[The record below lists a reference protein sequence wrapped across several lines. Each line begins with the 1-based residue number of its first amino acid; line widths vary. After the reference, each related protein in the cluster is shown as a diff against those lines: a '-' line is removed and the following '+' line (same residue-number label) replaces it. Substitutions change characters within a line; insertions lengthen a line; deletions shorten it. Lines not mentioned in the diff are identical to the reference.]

1 MKKFLK
7 IIGIIL
13 VLLIAAVIILPI
25 AFKGKIIDLIKTE
38 ANNQLTAKLDFEDVS
53 LSLIS
58 NFPDF
63 TLEIEGLYIE
73 GVEEFKGV
81 ILIDVNE
88 LGATLD
94 FMSVVSGDEIVIKNV
109 WVNSP
114 EIDVRVL
121 KDGTA
126 NYDITKESEE
136 SEPEATSESTESAPL
151 SLAIERYSITKGKLI
166 YDDHSLAT
174 KLVIEGLNHEG
185 SGAYSGDLFNL
196 STKTIIEALSVD
208 YEGIAYLNKSK
219 IDWKA
224 DLAMDLEASKYSFL
238 ENELYLNDLGLHF
251 EGWLAMPS
259 EDIDMDINF
268 NMLKADL
275 KSILSLVPAVY
286 ASDMEG
292 LESTGEVE
300 FGGFVKGKYNDESMP
315 GYAIDL
321 MVGNGR
327 VHYTDLPGSIKN
339 IAIDAHVNSPE
350 GNDMDALA
358 VMVNKFYLE
367 WATQAGTASVMDAS
381 LKLTNP
387 MTNPNIDT
395 RIDADV
401 DFGSLKEVI
410 PMEGDLNIAGTMSA
424 HAKVKGTLDD
434 ISNNKLANYKA
445 EGKIGLDQFSYAD
458 SAMSVTIPAARVE
471 LTPSKLNINQF
482 DVVYDDIDM
491 SLTGYMEDYI
501 LYALA
506 DTTLR
511 GRFDFEANEVNLNN
525 YMTETGEESFD
536 ADAAEAEDVSA
547 DSVSTGI
554 FLIPDNLDITLNA
567 KVDKVIY
574 DNVTLDELSG
584 NFVIANE
591 IAQLKNVKMKALG
604 GSIGMSGS
612 YNTQDHSKP
621 WADFTYDIQ
630 NVDVGQMVNTFA
642 TVEKVAPIAKQ
653 ASGLISSKME
663 FKTSLD
669 SAMNPIYDEID
680 ARGSLTS
687 KEIVIEGGEFM
698 TKLSKELKSSA
709 LAKQK
714 IKNINVA
721 YVIED
726 GKITTT
732 PFDVKMD
739 NDISANIGGYST
751 FNNEIDYLMKMKVPR
766 KALGGEFN
774 EMAESLLS
782 SANAFIGGNMSMG
795 EFINVDVRV
804 HGALDDPKVSPSFA
818 GMEEGES
825 IGEMVKETI
834 NDAIDKEKE
843 ELERKAREEAEK
855 QAAKILADAQKQAD
869 DLVKEAEKA
878 GDKLRKEAE
887 KQAKKLVDDASN
899 PIAEQAAK
907 IGGEQLKKEADKQA
921 KNLVAEAQKQAEAI
935 MAEARKQAERIKNE

>member
-7 IIGIIL
+7 IFGIIFI
-13 VLLIAAVIILPI
+13 LLIAAIVVLPI

-38 ANNQLTAKLDFEDVS
+38 ANKQLTATLDFEDVS

-73 GVEEFKGV
+73 GAEEFKGV
-81 ILIDVNE
+81 KLIDIDE

-109 WVNSP
+109 WINSP

-136 SEPEATSESTESAPL
+136 SEPEVSGETTESAPL
-151 SLAIERYSITKGKLI
+151 SLAIERYSISKGKLI

-174 KLVIEGLNHEG
+174 KLIIEGLDH
-185 SGAYSGDLFNL
+185 SGQGDYKGDLFNL
-196 STKTIIEALSVD
+196 STNTAIQALTVD
-208 YEGIAYLNKSK
+208 YEGIGYLNKSK
-219 IDWKA
+219 ISWKA
-224 DLAMDLEASKYSFL
+224 DLAMDLEGAKYSFL

-251 EGWLAMPS
+251 DGWLAMPS
-259 EDIDMDINF
+259 DDIDMDITF
-268 NMLKADL
+268 NMVKTDL
-275 KSILSLVPAVY
+275 KSLISLIPAVY

-292 LESTGEVE
+292 LEASGDVA
-300 FGGFVKGKYNDESMP
+300 FDGFVKGVYNDESMP
-315 GYAIDL
+315 GYAVNL
-321 MVGNGR
+321 LVGNGR
-327 VHYTDLPGSIKN
+327 VHYTDLPGSIQN

-410 PMEGDLNIAGTMSA
+410 PMEGDLNISGTMSA
-424 HAKVKGTLDD
+424 HAKVKGTVDD
-434 ISNNKLANYKA
+434 ITNNRFNNYKA
-445 EGKIGLDQFSYAD
+445 EGKIGLDQFAYAD
-458 SAMSVTIPAARVE
+458 SAMKVSVPAARVE
-471 LTPSKLNINQF
+471 LTPAKLNINQF
-482 DVVYDDIDM
+482 DVVYDEIEM
-491 SLTGYMEDYI
+491 SLTGYMEDYV
-501 LYALA
+501 LYALS

-525 YMTETGEESFD
+525 YMTESGEETFD
-536 ADAAEAEDVSA
+536 ADTAEDSSA
-547 DSVSTGI
+547 ASDTVAMGI
-554 FLIPDNLDITLNA
+554 FLVPENLDITLNA
-567 KVDKVIY
+567 KVSKVIY
-574 DNVTLDELSG
+574 DNLTLDDLSG
-584 NFVIANE
+584 NFVIADE
-591 IAQLKNVKMKALG
+591 IAQLKNVKMNALG
-604 GSIGMSGS
+604 GSIGMAGS
-612 YNTQDHSKP
+612 YNTQDHAKP

-630 NVDVGQMVNTFA
+630 NVDVAQMVNTFA

-653 ASGLISSKME
+653 ASGAISSKME

-680 ARGSLTS
+680 AKGSLTS
-687 KEIVIEGGEFM
+687 KEIVVEGGEFM

-714 IKNINVA
+714 IKNLNVA
-721 YVIED
+721 FVIED

-751 FNNEIDYLMKMKVPR
+751 FDNKIEYLMKMKVPTE
-766 KALGGEFN
+766 ALGGDFN
-774 EMAESLLS
+774 KMAESLLA
-782 SANAFIGGNMSMG
+782 SANAFIGGNMTMG
-795 EFINVDVRV
+795 EYINVDVRV
-804 HGALDDPKVSPSFA
+804 HGALDDPKVSPSLA
-818 GMEEGES
+818 GMGEGES
-825 IGEMVKETI
+825 LEDTIKETI

-887 KQAKKLVDDASN
+887 KQAKKLVDDAKN
-899 PIAEQAAK
+899 PIAKQAAK
-907 IGGEQLKKEADKQA
+907 IGGEQLVKEADKQA
-921 KNLVAEAQKQAEAI
+921 KNLVAEAQKQGDAI